1 MRTDGPEIQESMEG
15 GDGSIQGGV
24 AYLEERLARRS
35 EKDIVGFELTLR
47 ELIRRS
53 CHHNVV
59 ALSKVIA
66 GYVSDDTRL
75 YFQCLRILYGQDLF
89 HQASGNCPS

>member
-1 MRTDGPEIQESMEG
+1 MRTDGPDIQESMEG

-47 ELIRRS
+47 
-53 CHHNVV
+53 N
-59 ALSKVIA
+59 
-66 GYVSDDTRL
+66 
-75 YFQCLRILYGQDLF
+75 
-89 HQASGNCPS
+89 